1 MNLMRKINILRRFLF
16 YCAAPPF
23 LIPHSSFL
31 IPDFPHRFPII
42 HSGGFSME
50 SKLVLY
56 DNYKKANGSFTWYL
70 EDREVFNTF
79 AFKNLCESI
88 RRLSETAPGNRE
100 VLLQIHGVWCSIV
113 KCLVY
118 RTNNDKLSM
127 IASLPPDKNFL
138 DDLDRAVS
146 TYLMTCGE

>member
-1 MNLMRKINILRRFLF
+1 MQVHEFDEKNKYFAALSILLRRTTI
-16 YCAAPPF
+16 PHSSF

-79 AFKNLCESI
+79 AFKN
-88 RRLSETAPGNRE
+88 
-100 VLLQIHGVWCSIV
+100 
-113 KCLVY
+113 
-118 RTNNDKLSM
+118 DKLSM